1 MSGIE
6 PLVTQGDWQPTTNAS
21 SPLGSVRLLPSAA
34 EIWSSRATAGTA
46 EAMPTG
52 SVSPDRFFWTGLPE
66 AASPPPFVFDQRGVW
81 PPRRLS
87 LALQGGGSFGAFTW
101 GVLERLLEETTIELD
116 TISGTSAGAINGVL
130 LASGLVE
137 GGRAGARSRL
147 ARFWKRVTDEGSF
160 RSLMLIGGFSPIGTS
175 VAFGPALSPEQFD
188 RFDLDLLREA
198 IRAEVDLSRLC
209 ELSCP
214 KLLIATTRVRTGQSH
229 VFRNQDITADVVLA
243 STCPPFIHYP
253 VDIEGEPHWD
263 GSYVANPP
271 LLQLARESKAT
282 DVLVVQI
289 TPTHDA
295 LVPVTM
301 AAIDRRLD
309 QIMSNATLNSE
320 TAALDLAH
328 HLGATPKL
336 RSFRV
341 FRIAAEDEIEGLAQL
356 SNVDLG
362 RDFIRLLHQSGRQ
375 AADRWLARDPDDAMP
390 MREVR
395 SEPREAWG
403 ATPDTLRGFV
413 KRPRSAI
420 VWERPPDARL
430 NCEPCLA
437 DAKQRSICD
446 LPF

>member
-1 MSGIE
+1 MSAVD
-6 PLVTQGDWQPTTNAS
+6 PLVTQGDLQPTTN
-21 SPLGSVRLLPSAA
+21 SPLSSVRGLPSAA
-34 EIWSSRATAGTA
+34 EIWSLQAPPETA

-52 SVSPDRFFWTGLPE
+52 SGSPDRFFWTGLPV
-66 AASPPPFVFDQRGVW
+66 AASAEPLVFDRRRGW

-130 LASGLVE
+130 LACGLVE

-147 ARFWKRVTDEGSF
+147 ARFWNRVTDEGSF

-175 VAFGPALSPEQFD
+175 VAFGPALSPAQFD
-188 RFDLDLLREA
+188 RSDLDTLREA

-214 KLLIATTRVRTGQSH
+214 KLLIATTCVRDGQSH
-229 VFRNQDITADVVLA
+229 IFRNQDITDDVVLA
-243 STCPPFIHYP
+243 STCPPFIHCP
-253 VDIEGEPHWD
+253 VDIEGEAHWD

-271 LLQLARESKAT
+271 LLQLVQESNAP

-289 TPTHDA
+289 TPTYDA

-309 QIMSNATLNSE
+309 QIMSNATLNTE
-320 TAALDLAH
+320 TAALDFAH
-328 HLGATPKL
+328 HPGPTPKL
-336 RSFRV
+336 RSLQI
-341 FRIAAEDEIEGLAQL
+341 FRIAAEDEIEGLARL

-362 RDFIRLLHQSGRQ
+362 RDFIRLLHQRGRH
-375 AADRWLARDPDDAMP
+375 AADQWLARDPDDATP
-390 MREVR
+390 HRRER
-395 SEPREAWG
+395 SEAREAWESAG
-403 ATPDTLRGFV
+403 ATLVTFP
-413 KRPRSAI
+413 
-420 VWERPPDARL
+420 E
-430 NCEPCLA
+430 
-437 DAKQRSICD
+437 
-446 LPF
+446 LPLTMPA